1 MSLYDALMSPETET
15 MSFSA
20 LRLEIAD
27 GIARL
32 TLADAARGNP
42 VDGAMC
48 RELRSAADMIAS
60 SPEVRAVLISAE
72 GPVFSYGGDI
82 AAFMEHFDDLPGT
95 IARWVGD
102 LNHAVAKLHAIDAPI
117 VAVVHGICAGG
128 MVGFAAGA
136 DIVLATP
143 SAQFVAAYAG
153 IGICC
158 DGGSSF
164 SVSRRVG
171 PARARSFY
179 LLNQTI
185 DAPEALTIGLIDEM
199 IGEEGLESLAE
210 AIVAKFV
217 RGPVRAFGEM
227 KRLLDS
233 AQDHTLEAQLELE
246 AKALVRCMSGAEAR
260 EGLRA
265 FAEKRRPDF
274 MQIEEIERAG
284 PSSSD

>member
-1 MSLYDALMSPETET
+1 MAH
-15 MSFSA
+15 SA
-20 LRLEIAD
+20 LRLDISG

-32 TLADAARGNP
+32 TFADPARGNP
-42 VDGAMC
+42 VDGTMC
-48 RELRSAADMIAS
+48 RELRSAADTIAA
-60 SPEVRAVLISAE
+60 SPDVRAVLVSAE
-72 GPVFSYGGDI
+72 GPAFSYGGDI

-95 IARWVGD
+95 IARWVAD
-102 LNHAVAKLHAIDAPI
+102 LNHAVATLHAIDAPI
-117 VAVVHGICAGG
+117 VVMVHGICAGG

-158 DGGSSF
+158 DGGSSYT
-164 SVSRRVG
+164 VSRRIG

-185 DAPEALTIGLIDEM
+185 NAPEALTIGLIDEM
-199 IGEEGLESLAE
+199 IGEEDLASRAE
-210 AIVAKFV
+210 AIVGKFV

-233 AQDHTLEAQLELE
+233 AQDQTLVAQLQLEAE
-246 AKALVRCMSGAEAR
+246 ALVRCISGPEAR

-265 FAEKRRPDF
+265 FSEKRRPDF
-274 MQIEEIERAG
+274 VRIDDRGRAG
-284 PSSSD
+284 PSSDG